1 MRYGDL
7 TDEQKGKVANAKGP
21 PEEILGMAKAEGYE
35 RRSSYSEQRHGRNL

>member
-21 PEEILGMAKAEGYE
+21 EGILEMAKAEGYK
-35 RRSSYSEQRHGRNL
+35 RRNSYSEQRYGRNL